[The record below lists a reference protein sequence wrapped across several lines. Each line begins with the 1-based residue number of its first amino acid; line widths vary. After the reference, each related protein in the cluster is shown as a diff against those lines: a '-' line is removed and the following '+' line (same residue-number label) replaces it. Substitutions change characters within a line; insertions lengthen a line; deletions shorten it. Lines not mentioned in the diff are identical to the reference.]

1 MKTTRYALL
10 LSLSLATAAQAAD
23 ETPAELWTAKCKS
36 CHGPDGRAQTQ
47 MGKKEAIVDMS
58 QAAWQKAQT
67 DEDIREVISEGSS
80 RNRKMKP
87 YKEKLT
93 PEQINS
99 LVGYIRT
106 FKKG

>member
-1 MKTTRYALL
+1 MKTRLALL

-23 ETPAELWTAKCKS
+23 ESVAEVWTARCKS
-36 CHGPDGRAQTQ
+36 CHGPDGRARTQ

-58 QAAWQKAQT
+58 QPAWQKARA
-67 DEDIREVISEGSS
+67 DDDIRAVIAEGSS
-80 RNRKMKP
+80 RNKKMKP

-93 PEQINS
+93 PQQIDS
-99 LVGYIRT
+99 LVAYIRA

>member
-10 LSLSLATAAQAAD
+10 LSLSLSTAALAD
-23 ETPAELWTAKCKS
+23 DSPAELWTAKCKS

-58 QAAWQKAQT
+58 QPAWQKAQT
-67 DEDIREVISEGSS
+67 DDDIREVITEGSS
-80 RNRKMKP
+80 RNKKMKP

-93 PEQINS
+93 PQQIDS